1 MLTLMIGHV
10 NVAGAQLSNGQPSI
24 GHEIE
29 LNPKHLDRLGDIP
42 KLLNHI
48 HKPQDHR
55 RRALRRQRL
64 PPRLRRDRGEAVP
77 RRALL
82 RRGHADRIEAA
93 RRRADVPHR
102 RRTLD
107 REGFTLSAVGGD
119 AEI

>member
-48 HKPQDHR
+48 HKPQTIAGAHYAGSVCRLDYGEIEEKRYSSCTSTTRTR
-55 RRALRRQRL
+55 RSNRSRSTSRRCSTSTATLTREGSPRRRQR
-64 PPRLRRDRGEAVP
+64 RG
-77 RRALL
+77 
-82 RRGHADRIEAA
+82 G
-93 RRRADVPHR
+93 
-102 RRTLD
+102 
-107 REGFTLSAVGGD
+107 
-119 AEI
+119 